1 MNKRCRYQELV
12 ILILCC
18 LCLVPGSFAAD
29 KALDV
34 DQVTNQSVALT
45 EYFAVLPDPGKTLT
59 LSEVQT
65 PEFAARFKSDHSSS
79 QPLAYG
85 TSTTPYWFR
94 FRMHNPTE
102 QAVERIIE
110 LDFPRISDI
119 QLYSP
124 APDGGYQ
131 LQHTGAAQPFATRPF
146 ANRHFV
152 FPVTL
157 PAQTEQTYYFRL
169 QSNTNLLVPAKVWA
183 PAAYQDHVRTD
194 YMVQAW
200 YYGIATA
207 MGLFNL
213 LLFIALR
220 ERIYLLYVIFAATSV
235 VTFAAFFGLAHEFL
249 WPAAGIWAEKAMSIT
264 AVLQAT
270 IFAIFTRHMLNT
282 RLIVP
287 RLDRGLILVIGIL
300 LLLLLGDLF
309 SIPGAFILGQIFVM
323 LVYGLIFGIAIYCVI
338 NRERRAYFFL
348 IAFAFYLLGVI
359 TYTLTS
365 MGVLAHNGFT
375 ANAGQ
380 IGSGLE
386 MLLLAF
392 ALADRFNMIRR
403 EKILAQEE
411 TLNSKQQLLDSVRA
425 SERQLEAS
433 VIQRTEELRAAMSKL
448 KELSVT
454 DGLTGIANRRQFDA
468 VLNTEWKRA
477 ERTGTPLALALLD
490 VDHFKKF
497 NDRYGHLEGDECLK
511 KVAQV
516 LTQNVLRP
524 AELVARY
531 GGEEFAFIVPN
542 TDGNS
547 AAQLAEKI
555 CAALRAE
562 NIAHADSAVGYL
574 TACVGVA
581 SMTPRPDTSPV
592 TLIKAADNALYRAKA
607 DGRNQV
613 VLAQALP
620 V

>member
-1 MNKRCRYQELV
+1 
-12 ILILCC
+12 
-18 LCLVPGSFAAD
+18 
-29 KALDV
+29 
-34 DQVTNQSVALT
+34 
-45 EYFAVLPDPGKTLT
+45 
-59 LSEVQT
+59 
-65 PEFAARFKSDHSSS
+65 
-79 QPLAYG
+79 
-85 TSTTPYWFR
+85 
-94 FRMHNPTE
+94 
-102 QAVERIIE
+102 
-110 LDFPRISDI
+110 
-119 QLYSP
+119 
-124 APDGGYQ
+124 
-131 LQHTGAAQPFATRPF
+131 
-146 ANRHFV
+146 
-152 FPVTL
+152 
-157 PAQTEQTYYFRL
+157 
-169 QSNTNLLVPAKVWA
+169 
-183 PAAYQDHVRTD
+183 
-194 YMVQAW
+194 
-200 YYGIATA
+200 
-207 MGLFNL
+207 
-213 LLFIALR
+213 
-220 ERIYLLYVIFAATSV
+220 
-235 VTFAAFFGLAHEFL
+235 
-249 WPAAGIWAEKAMSIT
+249 
-264 AVLQAT
+264 
-270 IFAIFTRHMLNT
+270 
-282 RLIVP
+282 
-287 RLDRGLILVIGIL
+287 LILVIGIL

-309 SIPGAFILGQIFVM
+309 SIPGAFILGQMFVIA
-323 LVYGLIFGIAIYCVI
+323 VYGLIFGIAIQCVI
-338 NRERRAYFFL
+338 NRERRAYFFI

-511 KVAQV
+511 KVAKV